1 MAHNTITRGTAATC
15 MTAVFMVFA
24 CLIAAGS
31 PARAQDPEIFYPYK
45 EFLRGEK
52 VLIQDPQSV
61 DGDTV
66 SINKDLGQKT
76 IVLAFWLNT
85 CDLCIERMKELRDV
99 INKNK
104 LGKDVAVYTVART
117 SGKEEIRMVRD
128 AMKDSGLNWPVIAD
142 PDLAFSKQFVITM
155 VPAFH
160 IIARDR
166 TLLTRQIH
174 TISTPIR
181 NLTFEDMLIKAV
193 RGESIPALE
202 FVERDADENQNAL
215 IGKPAPDFT
224 AADVFGDVYSLSDYR
239 GKKPVM
245 LVFWHPTCPPCTQ
258 AMPYIQDHIRTLS
271 RTYDFA
277 VLSLVN
283 IKGESQERE
292 TKAYIQR
299 YDLPFP
305 VLNDADASV
314 GKAYEVS
321 NIPALYFIDKNGEI
335 TEIVGRIKG
344 EISALLDP
352 VISRIADPA
361 PGREPAP
368 EK

>member
-1 MAHNTITRGTAATC
+1 MAHNAMTRLKTSTC
-15 MTAVFMVFA
+15 LAAVFIVFVSVILTSSA
-24 CLIAAGS
+24 
-31 PARAQDPEIFYPYK
+31 ARAQDPDVFYPYK

-52 VLIQDPQSV
+52 VLIQDQPSV
-61 DGDTV
+61 DGGGIL
-66 SINKDLGQKT
+66 INKDLGEKT
-76 IVLAFWLNT
+76 VVLAFWLNT

-99 INKNK
+99 IKKNS

-117 SGKEEIRMVRD
+117 SSREETRMVRD

-160 IIARDR
+160 IIAKDR

-174 TISTPIR
+174 TISIPIR

-193 RGESIPALE
+193 RGETIPDLE

-224 AADVFGDVYSLSDYR
+224 ASDMFGDVYSLSDYKGR
-239 GKKPVM
+239 KPVL

-258 AMPYIQDHIRTLS
+258 AMPYIQDYLRTIS

-283 IKGESQERE
+283 VKGESQERE

-321 NIPALYFIDKNGEI
+321 NIPALYFVDKNGDI
-335 TEIVGRIKG
+335 TEIIGRIKG
-344 EISALLDP
+344 EISALIDP

-361 PGREPAP
+361 PVEPAP